1 MRSRRESGFTLVEVL
16 VVLAIIGVMAGIA
29 VVGLGSADR
38 SATAEAEARRLA
50 ASIQL
55 AADEALIADRPAAL
69 SWDGDGYA
77 FLVWDPAAAQWRGH
91 EGVELA
97 ARHELAGDIVLA
109 SDDPA
114 GPVALGDR
122 AVPVRFTVTAGSESW
137 RVEYDGLTAAAAPA
151 ING

>member
-1 MRSRRESGFTLVEVL
+1 MRSNGESGFTLVEVL

-29 VVGLGSADR
+29 VIGLGSADR

-77 FLVWDPAAAQWRGH
+77 FLVWDPAAAEWRGH
-91 EGVELA
+91 EGVDLA
-97 ARHELAGDIVLA
+97 ERHDLAGDIVLGSETA
-109 SDDPA
+109 P
-114 GPVALGDR
+114 GPVALGDH
-122 AVPVRFTVTAGSESW
+122 AVPVRFTVTAGGESW
-137 RVEYDGLTAAAAPA
+137 RVEYDGLTAAAAPGS
-151 ING
+151 NG